1 MCAWVLSRIQ
11 LFETPWTVAHQAPL
25 SLQFS
30 RQEYWSGLA
39 FPTPGHLPDPGTESV
54 ILVSSVLAGGFFTT
68 MPPGKLIVL
77 KLLINL
83 LIQLFVDSV
92 FFP

>member
-30 RQEYWSGLA
+30 RQEYWNGLA